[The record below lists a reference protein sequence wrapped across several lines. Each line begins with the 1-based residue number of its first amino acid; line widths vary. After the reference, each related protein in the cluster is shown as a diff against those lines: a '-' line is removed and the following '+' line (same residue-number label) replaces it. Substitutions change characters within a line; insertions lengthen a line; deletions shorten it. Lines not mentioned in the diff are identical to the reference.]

1 MTIKVIYDKIME
13 MLNNLTIVDNES
25 LKKQGKQTKKK
36 ENENFYN
43 SCSIIVKD
51 GVNDKCVNIKLF
63 NNGKIT
69 MTGSKKE
76 SAGYNACCILLNE
89 LKKINQNIFP
99 FPLDVTEVDACKLVA
114 KDIIKQFNNID
125 ICVFGT
131 GMHDPKSEKKFNLD
145 KIREIMEVNYFGTM
159 NSINSIYDYF
169 SEKKNGQI
177 SIISSV
183 AGYRGL
189 PAAGAYCASK
199 SALTSFAESL
209 NFDMRMKNVRVS
221 LISPGFIKTPMT
233 DQNDFPM
240 PMIKTPEFAADEIY
254 KGLVI
259 KKSFEIHFPK
269 AFTYFLKFLQML
281 PSSLYFKLVARGMKK
296 IDY

>member
-1 MTIKVIYDKIME
+1 MTE
-13 MLNNLTIVDNES
+13 
-25 LKKQGKQTKKK
+25 
-36 ENENFYN
+36 
-43 SCSIIVKD
+43 
-51 GVNDKCVNIKLF
+51 
-63 NNGKIT
+63 
-69 MTGSKKE
+69 
-76 SAGYNACCILLNE
+76 
-89 LKKINQNIFP
+89 KKIIWITGASSGIGKALAIKFAEKGWIVAASARRENLLEELNKFNPNIYS
-99 FPLDVTEVDACKLVA
+99 FPLDVTEIENCKLIA
-114 KDIIKQFNNID
+114 NKIIEKFGGID

-131 GMHDPKSEKKFNLD
+131 GMHDPKSEKRFNLN

-159 NSINSIYDYF
+159 NSINSIYEYF

-199 SALTSFAESL
+199 AALTSYAESL
-209 NFDMRMKNVRVS
+209 NFDMKMKNVRVS

-240 PMIKTPEFAADEIY
+240 PMIKSPEFAANEIF
-254 KGLVI
+254 KGLTE

-269 AFTYFLKFLQML
+269 AFTYFLKFLQIL
-281 PSSLYFKLVARGMKK
+281 PSSIYFKLVSKGMKK